1 MWHKNGQNTKRMD
14 CTCVERHAVLAPG
27 VQRDKQVTF
36 NTTGVQVKLSGVEMG
51 QKHPVTVNQLQT

>member
-1 MWHKNGQNTKRMD
+1 MD